1 MEKVD
6 QYRRY
11 ARQAIEAARE
21 ATAKN
26 EKNDLLEIAET
37 WLQLANSTPSN
48 DKPNYLALH

>member
-11 ARQAIEAARE
+11 ARQAIGAARE

-37 WLQLANSTPSN
+37 WLQLANSTSTSAKSN
-48 DKPNYLALH
+48 YSTLQ

>member
-37 WLQLANSTPSN
+37 WLQLAHSTPTS
-48 DKPNYLALH
+48 DKPNYLALQ

>member
-26 EKNDLLEIAET
+26 EKNDLLEIAEA
-37 WLQLANSTPSN
+37 WLELAHSAPTSH
-48 DKPNYLALH
+48 KSNYLTLH